1 MVSGVFPSSQHSAVV
16 PSLPGSLL
24 RRSHSNA
31 APSRAEPVTGYHVP
45 RSHSHSLSLHLVQGA
60 MAQGQHLLQT
70 CFGTCQQTPLRT
82 TVFMDLQMIL
92 CFSAVS
98 LWSVLLARDQA
109 RLGSQREPC
118 WHSAAGAQSLRL
130 EASSTAPRTLLAAA
144 AAVSPCR

>member
-1 MVSGVFPSSQHSAVV
+1 MVSGVFPSSQHHAAML
-16 PSLPGSLL
+16 SLPSSPL
-24 RRSHSNA
+24 RRSCSNA
-31 APSRAEPVTGYHVP
+31 APSRAEPATGYHVP
-45 RSHSHSLSLHLVQGA
+45 RTHSPSLLVQGA
-60 MAQGQHLLQT
+60 TAQGRHLLQA
-70 CFGTCQQTPLRT
+70 CSGTCQQTPLRT

-130 EASSTAPRTLLAAA
+130 EESSTAPRTLLAAA